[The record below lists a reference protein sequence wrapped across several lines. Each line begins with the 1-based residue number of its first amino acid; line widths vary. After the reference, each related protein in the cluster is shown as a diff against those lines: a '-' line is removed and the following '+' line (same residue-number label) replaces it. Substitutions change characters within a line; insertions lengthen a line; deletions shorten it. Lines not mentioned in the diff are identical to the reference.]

1 MSEAAYIPAS
11 GLSGK
16 LQRLSARTFARAP
29 LRIQLDRPLVSFT
42 FDDFPKSA
50 ATTGAA
56 LLEARGWAGTYF
68 AAGGFKDQTTHHGA
82 MFDAE
87 DLQRLKAAGH
97 EIACHSFS
105 HIDAASSRGSRF
117 LEDVERNADFFEDA
131 GLDAAQTFAF
141 PYGEA
146 TAGLK
151 RALIKRYGAL
161 RGVRPG
167 VNRGTADRALLKAV
181 PLDGGM
187 AGLQRAV
194 DAVRD
199 AARAPGWLIF
209 YGHDVQDLP
218 TSWGC
223 TPEFLGAVV
232 EAVEAVQADVLPM
245 NQALAR
251 IEGRTS

>member
-1 MSEAAYIPAS
+1 MSETAYIPAS

-16 LQRLSARTFARAP
+16 LQRLAARTFARAP
-29 LRIQLDRPLVSFT
+29 LNIRLERPLVSFT

-56 LLEARGWAGTYF
+56 LLEAKGWAGTFF
-68 AAGGFKDQTTHHGA
+68 AAGGFEDQTTHHGP
-82 MFDAE
+82 MFDAD
-87 DLQRLKAAGH
+87 DLKRLAAKGH

-105 HIDAASSRGSRF
+105 HIDAASSRDSRF
-117 LEDVERNADFFEDA
+117 LEDVERNADFFEA
-131 GLDAAQTFAF
+131 SGMDAARTFAF

-146 TAGLK
+146 TPGLK
-151 RALIKRYGAL
+151 RALIQRYGAL

-167 VNRGTADRALLKAV
+167 VNRGMADRALLKAV
-181 PLDGGM
+181 PLDGGL

-194 DAVRD
+194 DAVRE
-199 AARAPGWLIF
+199 AAREPGWLIF

-223 TPEFLGAVV
+223 TPEFLSAVV
-232 EAVEAVQADVLPM
+232 EAVEAVHADVLPM
-245 NQALAR
+245 DQALAS
-251 IEGRTS
+251 IEGGAS